1 MCPRTERGA
10 GPRGSLTL
18 ISGGAASGKS
28 EYAEQTAVA
37 AGGPR
42 YYLATMQVW
51 DEECR
56 RRVEK
61 HRAMRA
67 GKGFAT
73 VECPENLAAVDL
85 PAGSVALLECLSN
98 LTANECFGPLGFPGA
113 AERILAGMERLRGQ
127 TAHLIVVTNELFSDG
142 GDYDRDTLRYLE
154 VLAGLNR
161 ALAARADR
169 VVEVVCGIPVV
180 WKGEAP

>member
-51 DEECR
+51 DEESR

-85 PAGSVALLECLSN
+85 PPTSASARWAFRERRNASW
-98 LTANECFGPLGFPGA
+98 PGWS
-113 AERILAGMERLRGQ
+113 GC
-127 TAHLIVVTNELFSDG
+127 
-142 GDYDRDTLRYLE
+142 
-154 VLAGLNR
+154 
-161 ALAARADR
+161 ADR
-169 VVEVVCGIPVV
+169 RLI
-180 WKGEAP
+180 